1 MTTSPTTQYTITQA
15 HRITGRSR
23 TTLQRHLKKGVL
35 SSTTDEFKNVRI
47 DASELMRVYGADQCD
62 FARARGAGDE
72 VPESSSE
79 GGGGLQYRLETLQQ
93 QVEAL
98 NAERRREREQLQA
111 QIEMLQKTLTLSQEG
126 HNRATLLLES
136 RVTKTDDWEKA
147 IRDLERRVTGQAEL
161 LAERVAAAEAEAK
174 TAAWAE
180 LKTRPWWR
188 LLSA

>member
-1 MTTSPTTQYTITQA
+1 
-15 HRITGRSR
+15 
-23 TTLQRHLKKGVL
+23 
-35 SSTTDEFKNVRI
+35 
-47 DASELMRVYGADQCD
+47 
-62 FARARGAGDE
+62 
-72 VPESSSE
+72 
-79 GGGGLQYRLETLQQ
+79 
-93 QVEAL
+93 
-98 NAERRREREQLQA
+98 
-111 QIEMLQKTLTLSQEG
+111 MLQKTLTLSQEG